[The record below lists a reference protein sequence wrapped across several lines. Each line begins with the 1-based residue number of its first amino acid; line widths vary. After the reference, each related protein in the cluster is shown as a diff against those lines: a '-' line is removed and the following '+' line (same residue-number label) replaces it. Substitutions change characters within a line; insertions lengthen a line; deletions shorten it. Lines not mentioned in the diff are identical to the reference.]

1 MEGFKNDKILCR
13 ALQTLAGEVLR
24 VGVHEALS
32 SPLASFMWDAV
43 TDKTSPDKTSR
54 REKGMLWLRHLDSS
68 LTWPQNSFIANV
80 HLPRTDSTTE
90 AGIIKDLLAAW
101 EVEGDH
107 LEGHIIS
114 STLDGASVNL
124 GVKPSRLCM

>member
-43 TDKTSPDKTSR
+43 TDKTSR

-68 LTWPQNSFIANV
+68 SLTQN
-80 HLPRTDSTTE
+80 
-90 AGIIKDLLAAW
+90 
-101 EVEGDH
+101 
-107 LEGHIIS
+107 GHKIP
-114 STLDGASVNL
+114 L
-124 GVKPSRLCM
+124 